1 VPASPA
7 RPRGLA
13 ASLKLAVFPAPPFH
27 VLFES
32 RPGAPVLPRRLARRR
47 RQSARRPE
55 PALHVILIAVIVA
68 FVKSGPLPLAD
79 KTALVLRIDGT
90 IGEQKS
96 GNLRSTALDQV
107 RGEAVQKVQ
116 LRDIL
121 NALDAA
127 AEDPKISSLVVVLDE
142 MRPTGFST
150 LREIAA
156 AIDRFKASGKKVV
169 AWGSGYDQRQYYVA
183 AHADEVYLH
192 PLGMVY
198 IAGFGS
204 LRNYYKDALDKL
216 GVTVNVVRV
225 GTFKS
230 AVEPFIANE
239 PSAPALEADKAPLR
253 RPLEDVRRRG
263 REGEEAPAG
272 SIMRGIDEAPQRLA
286 AVGGDAAKFAL
297 AEKLVD
303 ALKTR
308 DELRALMIARGAK
321 DDDENTFRQISF
333 DDYLGHV
340 RPRVTGDAIGVVVAE
355 GEIVDGQAPAG
366 TIGGLS
372 TANLIKKARDN
383 KDVKALVLR
392 VDSPGGSVFGSELV
406 RRELEVTRAAGKPV
420 VVSMGNTAASG
431 GYWISTASDE
441 IVADAA
447 TITGSIGV
455 FALLPTADQTLAK
468 LGVHP
473 AGVATTWLRNAD
485 DPRLPLDPRLAD
497 LIQKSVDH
505 TYLEFTT
512 KVARA
517 RKTTPTRS
525 TRSRRGACGRGAGQ
539 GARPGRH
546 DRPVRRRGPL
556 GGDARQA
563 RRQAA
568 HRLHR
573 ARSGQVRAAR
583 EHAQRQ
589 VASLVGA
596 EIDARIG
603 AAVGVAPQ
611 LVRGAARD
619 LGWVAEIAERRKPF
633 AAVVHCLCGDAN

>member
-1 VPASPA
+1 MSSTPPGPV
-7 RPRGLA
+7 RRFFRGAWRVVDVSRRVVLN
-13 ASLKLAVFPAPPFH
+13 LLFMLILLAV
-27 VLFES
+27 
-32 RPGAPVLPRRLARRR
+32 
-47 RQSARRPE
+47 
-55 PALHVILIAVIVA
+55 IIAFA
-68 FVKSGPLPLAD
+68 KSGVAPLAE

-90 IGEQKS
+90 IGEQRS

-121 NALDAA
+121 SALDAA
-127 AEDPKISSLVVVLDE
+127 AEDPKITSLVVVLDD
-142 MRPTGFST
+142 MRPTGFAT

-183 AHADEVYLH
+183 SHADEVYLH
-192 PLGMVY
+192 PQGMVY

-239 PSAPALEADKAPLR
+239 PSAPALEADKLLYGGLWKTYVDAVEKERKL
-253 RPLEDVRRRG
+253 
-263 REGEEAPAG
+263 PAG
-272 SIMRGIDEAPQRLA
+272 SIMRGIDEAPQRLP

-308 DELRALMIARGAK
+308 DELRALMVARGVK

-355 GEIVDGQAPAG
+355 GEIVDGQAAAG

-420 VVSMGNTAASG
+420 VVSMGNVAASG

-468 LGVHP
+468 LGIHP

-505 TYLEFTT
+505 TYLDFTT
-512 KVARA
+512 KFAAA
-517 RKTTPTRS
+517 RKTTADNIDDVAQGRVWTGAPAKE
-525 TRSRRGACGRGAGQ
+525 RGLVDTIGQ
-539 GARPGRH
+539 F
-546 DRPVRRRGPL
+546 
-556 GGDARQA
+556 GDAIRS
-563 RRQAA
+563 AA
-568 HRLHR
+568 TR
-573 ARSGQVRAAR
+573 AKLGDKPRIVYIERDPGKF
-583 EHAQRQ
+583 AQLVSMLNGQ
-589 VASLVGA
+589 VASLIGA

-603 AAVGVAPQ
+603 ASVGIAPQ
-611 LVRGAARD
+611 LVHGAARD
-619 LGWVAEIAERRKPF
+619 LGWVAEIAERRRPF
-633 AAVVHCLCGDAN
+633 AAVVHCLCGEPN